1 MRQLFANV
9 GALLVAGV
17 SFALTIGF
25 VLGLQQLV
33 GLNLFS
39 FMWWFVIPLGAFV
52 TGLLAASGYYVG
64 AVKLNV
70 KPTRIVAI
78 GTMVIAAL
86 IQGVLYYSQ
95 YAMAKTEDGQPI
107 SNFVDF
113 PRFIGWTLTHAKYG
127 LIVYGYQPGGAD
139 GGMEAGFLGYVVA
152 VLQFLALVA
161 GGLAVYAVLADKP
174 YCDGCSKFLKQVVK
188 LQHPFAGDRNTGFLS
203 TVRNGSRVERS
214 SCGAEPSRLVML
226 NARGT

>member
-1 MRQLFANV
+1 MPPPMRQLFANV

-17 SFALTIGF
+17 SFPLTIGF

-39 FMWWFVIPLGAFV
+39 LMWWFVIPLGAFV

-78 GTMVIAAL
+78 GTLVIAAL
-86 IQGVLYYSQ
+86 VQGVLYFSQ

-113 PRFIGWTLTHAKYG
+113 PRFIGWMRSMA
-127 LIVYGYQPGGAD
+127 
-139 GGMEAGFLGYVVA
+139 
-152 VLQFLALVA
+152 
-161 GGLAVYAVLADKP
+161 
-174 YCDGCSKFLKQVVK
+174 
-188 LQHPFAGDRNTGFLS
+188 
-203 TVRNGSRVERS
+203 S
-214 SCGAEPSRLVML
+214 SCTGIGQGVLTVGWRLVFSATSSL
-226 NARGT
+226 FFNSLHW